1 MIADGEGA
9 FEVSYIGERSDE
21 LAGLT
26 PRALT
31 CMRSRLA
38 ELVLTLNSFPFNNE
52 YYRQLGGV
60 AMGSRM
66 GPHYAYL
73 FVGYV
78 EQQIREQY
86 TGFIPQL
93 HKRYIDDIVGAAS
106 CQRDELLKTL
116 LTLFLTFTQHF
127 NSHQLLP
134 KRNCHFSISTC
145 AFLKIGFKPLSSTRK
160 QILTTTS
167 ISLLFILITASV
179 LSLTASSSVFVDSA
193 QTMMTSCSNLE
204 R

>member
-1 MIADGEGA
+1 M
-9 FEVSYIGERSDE
+9 
-21 LAGLT
+21 
-26 PRALT
+26 
-31 CMRSRLA
+31 
-38 ELVLTLNSFPFNNE
+38 LTLNSFSFNNE

-66 GPHYAYL
+66 GPNYACL

-93 HKRYIDDIVGAAS
+93 HKRYIDDIVGTAS
-106 CQRDELLKTL
+106 CQGDELEN
-116 LTLFLTFTQHF
+116 FIDFVSNFYQHF

-134 KRNCHFSISTC
+134 KRNYLFSISTC
-145 AFLKIGFKPLSSTRK
+145 AFLKIEFKPLSSTRK
-160 QILTTTS
+160 LVLTTTS

-179 LSLTASSSVFVDSA
+179 LSLAVSSSAFVDSA
-193 QTMMTSCSNLE
+193 QTIMTSWSNLG
-204 R
+204 